1 MNTTLSS
8 TTSGDAGVFQTGR
21 ILAEHRDR
29 YWVLL
34 NETELEAE
42 ITGNLR
48 YTAASRIDLP
58 VVGDW
63 VTLMVHDAEFAII
76 HAVLPRRGL
85 LKRQSPGK
93 PGEFQPIAANV
104 DLAFLVQAADRDFN
118 LNRLERYLTL
128 TYSAGARPV
137 VVITKTDL
145 AGEEALQ
152 EIRAAVFHRIPDVP
166 LVLISNQTGE
176 GFGELNRHLIP
187 GKTVCLLGSSGVG
200 KSSLVNRLTGEPTME
215 TSGISQITGKGR
227 HTTTRRE
234 LIRLAGGAFLID
246 NPGMREVGIGDAG
259 DGLELVFS
267 LIERLAAGCRFA
279 DCSHQH
285 ETGCAVRA
293 AVASG
298 ELDEK
303 SYGNFLKMEKE
314 RRFFESSALDRKRK
328 EKILGRLVKDFNKN
342 DYKGRR

>member
-1 MNTTLSS
+1 MNTTLLTSS
-8 TTSGDAGVFQTGR
+8 SGTAGTFQTGR

-48 YTAASRIDLP
+48 YTAASREDLP

-63 VTLMVHDAEFAII
+63 VTLMVHDTEFALI

-85 LKRQSPGK
+85 IKRLSAGRS
-93 PGEFQPIAANV
+93 GEFQPIAANV

-128 TYSAGARPV
+128 TFSAGAKPV

-145 AGEEALQ
+145 ADVEVLNGIQ
-152 EIRAAVFHRIPDVP
+152 TAVNRRIPDVP

-176 GFGELNRHLIP
+176 GFGELEKHLIA
-187 GKTVCLLGSSGVG
+187 GQTVCLLGSSGVG
-200 KSSLVNRLTGEPTME
+200 KSSLVNRLTGETTME
-215 TSGISQITGKGR
+215 TSGISQTTGKGR

-234 LIRLAGGAFLID
+234 LIRLTGGAFLID

-259 DGLELVFS
+259 DGLDLVFS
-267 LIERLAAGCRFA
+267 LIESLAAGCRFA

-285 ETGCAVRA
+285 ETGCAVRE
-293 AVASG
+293 AVATG
-298 ELDEK
+298 QLDEK
-303 SYGNFLKMEKE
+303 SYANFLKMEKE
-314 RRFFESSALDRKRK
+314 RRFFESTAQDRKRK
-328 EKILGRLVKDFNKN
+328 EKLMGRLVKDFKKN